1 MELVL
6 DYMIIVKAMT
16 LIMEIIGLGW
26 IIWIICMVMAN
37 LFDFGSIDFIDI
49 FYQFLEDCS
58 VMATQLFCISSII
71 VSGLTITI
79 LLVRHI

>member
-1 MELVL
+1 MELIL
-6 DYMIIVKAMT
+6 DYMVIVKAMT
-16 LIMEIIGLGW
+16 LIMEIIGLAW

-58 VMATQLFCISSII
+58 IMATQLFCISSII
-71 VSGLTITI
+71 VSGITITI